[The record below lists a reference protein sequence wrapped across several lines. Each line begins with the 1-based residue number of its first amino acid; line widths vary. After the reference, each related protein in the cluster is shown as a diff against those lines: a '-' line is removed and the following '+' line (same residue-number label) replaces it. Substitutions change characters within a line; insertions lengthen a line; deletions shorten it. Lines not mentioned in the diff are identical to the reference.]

1 MIKDKKIVVSACM
14 AGINCKYDGGNNNN
28 LKILKLLEEDKIV
41 LVCPEELGGMST
53 PRIPS
58 EQVNDMVVLVC
69 QEELGGMST
78 PLIDSEQVNYNVLA
92 KNGVD
97 VTYEFNKGANE
108 ALKIAKGVNADI
120 AILQQRSPSC
130 GSKMVYDGS
139 FSGKLI
145 KGKGVTTKLFEENGI
160 KVLTIDDI

>member
-1 MIKDKKIVVSACM
+1 MIKAKKIVVSACM

-28 LKILKLLEEDKIV
+28 SKILKLLEDDKIV

-58 EQVNDMVVLVC
+58 EQVNDK
-69 QEELGGMST
+69 
-78 PLIDSEQVNYNVLA
+78 VLA
-92 KNGVD
+92 KNGLD

-108 ALKIAKGVNADI
+108 ALKIAKSVNADT

-130 GSKMVYDGS
+130 GSKLVYDGS

>member
-1 MIKDKKIVVSACM
+1 MKKDKKIVVSACL

-28 LKILKLLEEDKIV
+28 EKIMKLLEDDQII

-53 PRIPS
+53 PRIAS
-58 EQVNDMVVLVC
+58 EQVDDKVF
-69 QEELGGMST
+69 
-78 PLIDSEQVNYNVLA
+78 A
-92 KNGVD
+92 KNGLD
-97 VTYEFNKGANE
+97 VTKEFDKGAKA
-108 ALKIAKGVNADI
+108 ALKIAKSVNADT

-130 GSKMVYDGS
+130 GSKQVYDGS

-145 KGKGVTTKLFEENGI
+145 KGKGVTTMLFEENGI

>member
-1 MIKDKKIVVSACM
+1 MNKDKKIVVSACL
-14 AGINCKYDGGNNNN
+14 AGINCKYDGKNNENS
-28 LKILKLLEEDKIV
+28 KILKLLQDDKLI

-58 EQVNDMVVLVC
+58 EIVNDKV
-69 QEELGGMST
+69 
-78 PLIDSEQVNYNVLA
+78 IA

-97 VTYEFNKGANE
+97 VTKEFNNGAFE
-108 ALKIAKGVNADI
+108 ALKIAKSVNADI

-130 GSKMVYDGS
+130 GSKLIYDGS
-139 FSGKLI
+139 FTGKLI
-145 KGKGVTTKLFEENGI
+145 NGKGVTTKLFEKNGI